1 MKYKTVMV
9 RAVEGR
15 LARVSPTGRTIPH
28 DKFVPAEMTPYLDRL
43 INHHGD
49 VVVETDPERPA
60 PCGNQVITA
69 RQTRGFHDGTGRIA
83 RQLCAALH

>member
-60 PCGNQVITA
+60 PRSVRPGKPPVDNDPPPPPPVATK
-69 RQTRGFHDGTGRIA
+69 
-83 RQLCAALH
+83 